1 MRPGMDAA
9 TAHSLMIK
17 KKVDLVLVPVTV
29 TDPMSRLVTGLD
41 KENFRV
47 FEGKEEQDLRHFS
60 REDAPI
66 SLGVIFDMSG
76 SMSSKIERAC
86 EAVTEFLKTA
96 NPQDEF
102 FLIAF
107 ADKPQEISDFTQS
120 WRICKENFYTQFP
133 RAALRCWMQSI

>member
-1 MRPGMDAA
+1 FGSGASYGYGSDEPPR
-9 TAHSLMIK
+9 H
-17 KKVDLVLVPVTV
+17 
-29 TDPMSRLVTGLD
+29 RTGQ
-41 KENFRV
+41 
-47 FEGKEEQDLRHFS
+47 GKLSHLRHFS